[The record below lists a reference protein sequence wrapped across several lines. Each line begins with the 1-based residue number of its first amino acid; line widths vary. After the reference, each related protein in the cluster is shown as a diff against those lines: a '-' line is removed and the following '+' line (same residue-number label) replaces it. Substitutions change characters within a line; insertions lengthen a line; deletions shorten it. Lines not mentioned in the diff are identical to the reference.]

1 MTHMYTK
8 SIIFGRHAFV
18 SQAVKILSLWRCCLR
33 MSTKTRKK
41 KGARVWLSV
50 MYLCRGGQKTVRHW
64 QHLCSWAARQVP
76 ACKGSL
82 QLVVRENL
90 WIVNNTNYVSTRVA
104 HLQMK
109 GHCMVFHWV
118 VLSQV
123 PRLTWMV
130 NTTSCEAKN
139 GVLQTATTQKRQCPL
154 VGLSATTNNQ
164 TFHNKKSW
172 MKMDDINEN
181 E

>member
-1 MTHMYTK
+1 MHFYHK
-8 SIIFGRHAFV
+8 QSKFCHFEDVVLEWVQKRGR
-18 SQAVKILSLWRCCLR
+18 
-33 MSTKTRKK
+33 RKAPESDCQWCISA
-41 KGARVWLSV
+41 G
-50 MYLCRGGQKTVRHW
+50 GGQKTVRHW

-181 E
+181 Q